1 MTILRTDRL
10 VAFGFGGLV
19 LASAWN
25 IVSGLRLADLV
36 DLWSDPEV
44 LHALVTCVV
53 VGSLATL
60 LATLATFLLLWARDR
75 SVAARFFERSALVQL
90 AIPHLTLAVGVAFL
104 LAPSGWLA
112 RVVAAT
118 ITGSTRPPAPPASE
132 IDAYLLLMLVLV
144 AKETPFL
151 LLIARS
157 RLRRIDAAAALRQAA
172 SLGYPPAEAWW
183 KVIAPRLLGQMGLP
197 ILAIFAYAVSNI
209 EVALIV
215 GPSTPPPLPILV
227 LGWHQDPH
235 MVEQTKADAG
245 ACLLI
250 ITIGLVAIGV
260 RRAHARLCRL
270 WNQVLTAGHGARGLA
285 TLASLTS
292 AASWAAIGLWC
303 GALGMLA
310 IWSFAGHWRFPALLP
325 GGWSMRGWGTAFDAN
340 FRALPWT
347 VAVACL
353 TSLVAVALAVLV
365 SSARRD
371 QGKASSLQL
380 FYLPLVLPQI
390 ALYLGFQGLLV
401 EIGIDGTAMAVML
414 GHLLLVL
421 PYALIVVSEAMD
433 AIDPRFDSLATSL
446 GRSPVQVLLT
456 VRIPQLR
463 AALALALAIGIAV
476 STALYVPTL
485 LLGAGRVST
494 LALDLVP
501 LAQGG
506 DRRIAAAVGTML
518 SLLPLSALI
527 GARILGRSRLRGM
540 P

>member
-1 MTILRTDRL
+1 MTILRADRL
-10 VAFGFGGLV
+10 VAVVFGGFV

-25 IVSGLRLADLV
+25 IVSGLRLDDLSA
-36 DLWSDPEV
+36 LWSDPEV
-44 LHALVTCVV
+44 LPALVTCVV
-53 VGSLATL
+53 VGSVATV
-60 LATLATFLLLWARDR
+60 LATLATFLLLWARAR

-112 RVVAAT
+112 RVVATA
-118 ITGSTRPPAPPASE
+118 ITGSTRPPAPPAGE
-132 IDAYLLLMLVLV
+132 IDAYLLLVLVLV

-157 RLRRIDAAAALRQAA
+157 RLRRIDSAAALRQAA
-172 SLGYPPAEAWW
+172 SLGYPPIEAWW
-183 KVIAPRLLGQMGLP
+183 KVVAPRLLGQMGLP

-235 MVEQTKADAG
+235 MIDQTKASAG

-250 ITIGLVAIGV
+250 ITIGLVAMGA
-260 RRAHARLCRL
+260 RHAHARSGRL
-270 WNQVLTAGHGARGLA
+270 WNRVLTAGHGVRGLDV
-285 TLASLTS
+285 LERLTA
-292 AASWAAIGLWC
+292 AASWAAIALWC
-303 GALGMLA
+303 AASAMLA
-310 IWSFAGHWRFPALLP
+310 IWSFAGPWRFPAVFP
-325 GGWSMRGWGTAFDAN
+325 GGWSVRGWSTALDAN

-347 VAVACL
+347 VTVACL

-371 QGKASSLQL
+371 QGKTSSLQL

-401 EIGIDGTAMAVML
+401 EIGIDGTAMAVIL

-433 AIDPRFDSLATSL
+433 AIDPRIDRLATTL
-446 GRSPVQVLLT
+446 GRSPVRVLLEA
-456 VRIPQLR
+456 RIPQLR

-506 DRRIAAAVGTML
+506 DRRIAAAVGSVL
-518 SLLPLSALI
+518 SLLPLLALI
-527 GARILGRSRLRGM
+527 GARLLGRSRLGAG